1 MCDLYP
7 WTICLDTNPSMLS
20 EVGCVSPAP
29 SPSPAVQLDGL
40 GCVMELA
47 ILSPNIVNVDCL
59 SSRVS

>member
-7 WTICLDTNPSMLS
+7 WTICLDTNPSMLF

-29 SPSPAVQLDGL
+29 SPAAQLDGL

-47 ILSPNIVNVDCL
+47 IVSPDVVNVDCL